1 VARALMELQWKMGDA
16 SEALRTFEAL
26 KRTLSSELDVAPD
39 ARTLALAQQI
49 REGRAPP
56 LAVAVTASSGATD
69 ARATPAPGAPRER
82 AVRTPHARSASVAI
96 LPFVELGRIDPAGY
110 LGNGLADELHR
121 MLGQC
126 AAYRVASRAGALSAV
141 RTTRDMGTL
150 RTTLDVDWVVDG
162 TVALQDAGLEV
173 HARLLELATGRVHSD
188 ETFAV
193 ARADVHGACAR
204 ILPRLFTAAGVEPD
218 AGERALLAQQAT
230 GDALAFDAFLQGR
243 HFWRKRPRDSG
254 LALARLREAVE
265 RDASFA
271 LAHAA
276 LADVYNTLGS
286 WEAAA
291 LPSMEAFPKAQ
302 DAALAALC
310 IDPRCAEAHTSLAY
324 AAMHFLWQWDAAGR
338 QFRRA
343 LTLNPNYAH
352 AHHWYA
358 HQLMARGETGAA
370 LESSLRALAL
380 DPLDLIINVHLAWH
394 YWLAGEYGQAYE
406 QAQRTARLD
415 ERDHWVHFFSGL
427 ALSALGESSKA
438 VDAQRKALTL
448 CANSP
453 VMAAGLGYAYGAAG
467 DRRLARRT
475 LADLPRLAGPVSV
488 AYEQAV
494 VAVDPRLAPL
504 AADPR
509 FRSLLLAVGLDDV
522 RPPA

>member
-1 VARALMELQWKMGDA
+1 
-16 SEALRTFEAL
+16 
-26 KRTLSSELDVAPD
+26 
-39 ARTLALAQQI
+39 
-49 REGRAPP
+49 
-56 LAVAVTASSGATD
+56 
-69 ARATPAPGAPRER
+69 
-82 AVRTPHARSASVAI
+82 
-96 LPFVELGRIDPAGY
+96 
-110 LGNGLADELHR
+110 
-121 MLGQC
+121 
-126 AAYRVASRAGALSAV
+126 
-141 RTTRDMGTL
+141 
-150 RTTLDVDWVVDG
+150 
-162 TVALQDAGLEV
+162 
-173 HARLLELATGRVHSD
+173 
-188 ETFAV
+188 
-193 ARADVHGACAR
+193 
-204 ILPRLFTAAGVEPD
+204 
-218 AGERALLAQQAT
+218 
-230 GDALAFDAFLQGR
+230 
-243 HFWRKRPRDSG
+243 
-254 LALARLREAVE
+254 
-265 RDASFA
+265 
-271 LAHAA
+271 
-276 LADVYNTLGS
+276 
-286 WEAAA
+286 
-291 LPSMEAFPKAQ
+291 
-302 DAALAALC
+302 
-310 IDPRCAEAHTSLAY
+310 
-324 AAMHFLWQWDAAGR
+324 MHFLWQWDAASR

-494 VAVDPRLAPL
+494 VAVALGDFDVALDQLSEAYRQRSAWLAYVAVDPRLGAL
-504 AADPR
+504 AGDPR
-509 FRSLLLAVGLDDV
+509 FRNLLIAVGLDDV
-522 RPPA
+522 RRTP

>member
-1 VARALMELQWKMGDA
+1 
-16 SEALRTFEAL
+16 
-26 KRTLSSELDVAPD
+26 
-39 ARTLALAQQI
+39 
-49 REGRAPP
+49 
-56 LAVAVTASSGATD
+56 
-69 ARATPAPGAPRER
+69 
-82 AVRTPHARSASVAI
+82 
-96 LPFVELGRIDPAGY
+96 
-110 LGNGLADELHR
+110 
-121 MLGQC
+121 MLGHC
-126 AAYRVASRAGALSAV
+126 AGHRVASRAVALSAV

-150 RTTLDVDWVVDG
+150 RATLDVDWVVDG
-162 TVALQDAGLEV
+162 TVALKDGSLEV
-173 HARLLELATGRVHSD
+173 RARLLELATGRTNVD

-193 ARADVHGACAR
+193 TRADVHGACGR
-204 ILPRLFTAAGVEPD
+204 ILPQLFDATGVAPIAD
-218 AGERALLAQQAT
+218 ERALLAQQAT
-230 GDALAFDAFLQGR
+230 GNALAFDAFLQGR
-243 HFWRKRPRDSG
+243 HFWRKRPRDSA

-291 LPSMEAFPKAQ
+291 LPAMEAFPKAQ

-324 AAMHFLWQWDAAGR
+324 AAMHYLWQWDAAAR

-352 AHHWYA
+352 AHHWHS
-358 HQLMARGETGAA
+358 HQLMARGDTAA
-370 LESSLRALAL
+370 SLEASLRALAL

-394 YWLAGEYGQAYE
+394 YWLAGEYAQAFE

-415 ERDHWVHFFSGL
+415 EHDHWVHFFSGL
-427 ALSALGESSKA
+427 ALSALGESARA
-438 VDAQRKALTL
+438 VDAQRSALAL
-448 CANSP
+448 SANSP

-475 LADLPRLAGPVSV
+475 LTELPRLAGSVSI

-494 VAVDPRLAPL
+494 VAVALGDNDVALDHLSEAYRQRSAWLAYVAVDPRLVPL
-504 AADPR
+504 AGDSR
-509 FRSLLLAVGLDDV
+509 FRNLLIAVGLDDV
-522 RPPA
+522 RPRG